1 MEEDNKYV
9 GSREAKLCFK
19 EVCFFLYTLD
29 FHTMKINEDL
39 HTIKVLTDL
48 SVTAF

>member
-19 EVCFFLYTLD
+19 DIRGLFFFIYSR
-29 FHTMKINEDL
+29 FSYNENQ
-39 HTIKVLTDL
+39 
-48 SVTAF
+48 